1 MNENNYIVA
10 TIPDE
15 PKGEPQYFSGQ
26 DEYWV
31 VLFMA
36 DWRQAT
42 PMTQP
47 QAVQLAHEL
56 ESVFSLRHKKFEAV
70 CLDELAQGKA
80 RL

>member
-15 PKGEPQYFSGQ
+15 PEAKPQYFSGQ

-31 VLFMA
+31 VLFTA

-47 QAVQLAHEL
+47 QAAQLAQEL
-56 ESVFSLRHKKFEAV
+56 EAAFSLRRKKFEVV